1 MSHNHPDGQVCLC
14 SLELFFVSLTIF
26 FGRRISMC
34 SPSLKLANP
43 GEYSRPTMNSLL
55 TTPQATRFQ
64 LARSRR
70 MNMETHG
77 TRSSLR
83 GCDSSVVS
91 WSLRLCDFFFPP
103 PFFSAIIVS
112 VTYYYPPFCYDSIE
126 LVKSTP
132 LAGESSITFDLSG
145 QAARGPTESGFMKE
159 GASV

>member
-1 MSHNHPDGQVCLC
+1 MGHGPRCEAAIQAWCLGAYV
-14 SLELFFVSLTIF
+14 FVIF
-26 FGRRISMC
+26 
-34 SPSLKLANP
+34 
-43 GEYSRPTMNSLL
+43 
-55 TTPQATRFQ
+55 
-64 LARSRR
+64 
-70 MNMETHG
+70 
-77 TRSSLR
+77 SS
-83 GCDSSVVS
+83 
-91 WSLRLCDFFFPP
+91 PP